1 MSTIFSS
8 RSPRLTLLRV
18 GWLTFISAA
27 VMVCGARAAETNKVA
42 LNPTFPKS
50 TFAHDDPAGKDPFF
64 PNRNRGVAVTVNTNK
79 PVPTIN
85 TGALFLKGFAGTAE
99 RRIALI
105 NNQTFAK
112 GEEGEVKL
120 GSGKIKVRVVEIK
133 DKSVIIEIE
142 GQAERKELVL
152 PDNTLQFKE

>member
-1 MSTIFSS
+1 MPAILLSD
-8 RSPRLTLLRV
+8 SPRISFFRID
-18 GWLTFISAA
+18 WLAFV
-27 VMVCGARAAETNKVA
+27 VMFVTVCTTNAAETNRTATRAV
-42 LNPTFPKS
+42 FPKS
-50 TFAHDDPAGKDPFF
+50 VFVHNDPAGKDPFF
-64 PNRNRGVAVTVNTNK
+64 PNRRHGTTMVIDTNKPIPTVNTD
-79 PVPTIN
+79 
-85 TGALFLKGFAGTAE
+85 ALFLKGFTGTAD

-120 GSGKIKVRVVEIK
+120 GSGKVKIRVVEIK

-142 GQAERKELVL
+142 GQSERKELVL

>member
-1 MSTIFSS
+1 MPEILSPD
-8 RSPRLTLLRV
+8 SPRLTLFRMD
-18 GWLTFISAA
+18 WLALT
-27 VMVCGARAAETNKVA
+27 VMFVTICTANAAETNRTATRAV
-42 LNPTFPKS
+42 FPKS
-50 TFAHDDPAGKDPFF
+50 VFVHNDPAGKDPFF
-64 PNRNRGVAVTVNTNK
+64 PNRVRGTAIVISTKPTPTVNTD
-79 PVPTIN
+79 
-85 TGALFLKGFAGTAE
+85 ALFLKGFTGTAD

-120 GSGKIKVRVVEIK
+120 GSGKVKIRVVEIK

-142 GQAERKELVL
+142 GQSERKELVL